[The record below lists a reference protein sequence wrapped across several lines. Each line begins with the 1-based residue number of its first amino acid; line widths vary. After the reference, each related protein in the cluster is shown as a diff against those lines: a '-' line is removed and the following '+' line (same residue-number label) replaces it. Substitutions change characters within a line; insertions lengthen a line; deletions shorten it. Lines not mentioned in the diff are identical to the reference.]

1 MDRETLMNMD
11 PYMAL
16 SIVNMKL
23 RDEFSSL
30 DDFLASY
37 NIEKEKLEGK
47 MKEIQYYYNKEINQ
61 FTSK

>member
-1 MDRETLMNMD
+1 MDRETFMNMD

-16 SIVNMKL
+16 SVVNMKL

-30 DDFLASY
+30 EDFLASY
-37 NIEKEKLEGK
+37 NIEKEKFEEK
-47 MKEIQYYYNKEINQ
+47 MKEIQYYYNKERNQ

>member
-30 DDFLASY
+30 EDFLASY

-47 MKEIQYYYNKEINQ
+47 MKEIE
-61 FTSK
+61 

>member
-30 DDFLASY
+30 EDFLASY
-37 NIEKEKLEGK
+37 NIEKGKLEEK

-61 FTSK
+61 FTSM